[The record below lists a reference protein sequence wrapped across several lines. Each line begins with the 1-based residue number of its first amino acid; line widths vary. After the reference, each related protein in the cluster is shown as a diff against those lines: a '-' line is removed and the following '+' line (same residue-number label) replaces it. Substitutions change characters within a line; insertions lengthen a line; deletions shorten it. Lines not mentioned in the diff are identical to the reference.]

1 MYDIGVI
8 NRTNERSVMILKK
21 IRGSIDHHCESKF
34 FTRSSSIP
42 WKRYL
47 FINFD
52 NRIHIPYNI
61 LESNEITIKSRLK
74 KKKTNDGEKG
84 GIQFIRRKEKEKKE
98 DCYLNIN
105 FVRLARIISDRSIS
119 VFYAKERTWRDEEKN
134 LHRIFRGTFVT
145 TRTTIEKS
153 LSRH

>member
-61 LESNEITIKSRLK
+61 LESNEIAIKSRLK
-74 KKKTNDGEKG
+74 KKKNKW
-84 GIQFIRRKEKEKKE
+84 RREGRNTIYSKEGKRKKRRLLFKYKFCQISE
-98 DCYLNIN
+98 DNIW
-105 FVRLARIISDRSIS
+105 SIHQR
-119 VFYAKERTWRDEEKN
+119 FLCERTHMTWRGKK
-134 LHRIFRGTFVT
+134 FA
-145 TRTTIEKS
+145 
-153 LSRH
+153 